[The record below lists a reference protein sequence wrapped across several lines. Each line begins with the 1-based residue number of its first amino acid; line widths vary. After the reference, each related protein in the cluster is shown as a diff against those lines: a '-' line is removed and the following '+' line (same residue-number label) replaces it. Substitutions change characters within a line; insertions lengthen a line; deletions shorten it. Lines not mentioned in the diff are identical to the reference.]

1 MRLNAGKT
9 HRMFPGGSMR
19 SIVGLFLVLF
29 ALPGIA
35 SELRVAVAANFK
47 PVLDELVVRYHQTTG
62 QKVVLSSASTGVLY
76 NQIIHGAPFDVFLS
90 ADSQRPRMLDEQG
103 LAMADSRTAYAYGQL
118 VLWNRSGQPSGL
130 KALAS
135 WKGRLAIA
143 NPVTAPYGLAA
154 RQVLEKLGLWSTYQG
169 RLIQGNSIQQAW
181 QFVASGNAPI
191 GMVARSQLD
200 PATSA
205 SNAVT
210 PIPADLYEPVRQEL
224 VIFKRTGQPQ
234 QARQFVDFLLSSKT
248 QEMIASRGYLSPAS
262 SSVESAGEQHLAAD
276 PEQSVPQGSR
286 GESL

>member
-1 MRLNAGKT
+1 
-9 HRMFPGGSMR
+9 MR
-19 SIVGLFLVLF
+19 SIAGLILVLF
-29 ALPGIA
+29 ALPGKS

-62 QKVVLSSASTGVLY
+62 QKAVLSSASAGVLY

-103 LAMADSRTAYAYGQL
+103 LVIADSRTPYAYGQL
-118 VLWNRSGQPSGL
+118 VLWNRSGQPPGL

-191 GMVARSQLD
+191 GMVASSLLD
-200 PATSA
+200 PAAFA

-210 PIPADLYEPVRQEL
+210 SIPADLYDPIRQEL
-224 VIFKRTGQPQ
+224 VILKRTDQPQ
-234 QARQFVDFLLSSKT
+234 QARQFVGFLLSSKI
-248 QEMIASRGYLSPAS
+248 QEMIAGRGYLSP
-262 SSVESAGEQHLAAD
+262 VKSAGDQHLAAD
-276 PEQSVPQGSR
+276 PEQPVPQGFR
-286 GESL
+286 GEPL